1 MNYKNIGTVFGA
13 GMAVLLCGCNSTPA
27 TVGTAVMQQP
37 AAKCHVSAVP
47 FSVTLSAND
56 IDGKQTKLA
65 CYGQDGVGCKLR
77 IYQIMVESFHHSDRG
92 AEGYTYAWGPS
103 KHNGN
108 IKGIT
113 EKLDYIKSTGA
124 NAIWFTPVFVSEPA
138 EKQDHNADKLD
149 GTGYYTSDYFT
160 VDPKFGTKAELKE
173 LVEKAHKKG
182 LYVFMDGVLGH
193 AKSNIK
199 ITSPGGNTLVT
210 SIRCRDAYGQ
220 IDKASSWYRC
230 FDTEK
235 SMDFYKE
242 FLSYWIKEVKIDGW
256 RFDQMYQIAP
266 EYWKELNKTVAEAA
280 SKVTYTFDGRKTR
293 ALGYTVGEMWTDKPS
308 SLSRNAFDDQNM
320 NSAFNFPL
328 RHQLV
333 KVIATHDH
341 ADAADACGQPA
352 SSLAR
357 AYEMMK
363 GYPKTAMPNG
373 FVSNHDFVRLGD
385 LIQRAGYGRDGE
397 KNSAYFARHKAA
409 YSFLAA
415 GSGPLTMYYNDEIGE
430 ELKGFVN
437 QPDNCGEVCRCD
449 DHVGRTDGRFDNLTA
464 GEQELKNYIA
474 TLFNLRDQHPALAIG
489 SRTHVYSDDR
499 LFIDLKSYDG
509 ENILYILNVSEGEA
523 ALTLKPDF
531 WQKLVGGAS
540 SLTDLVTGRTIA
552 PESVKVE
559 GLSGIFLKVNR

>member
-1 MNYKNIGTVFGA
+1 
-13 GMAVLLCGCNSTPA
+13 
-27 TVGTAVMQQP
+27 
-37 AAKCHVSAVP
+37 
-47 FSVTLSAND
+47 
-56 IDGKQTKLA
+56 
-65 CYGQDGVGCKLR
+65 
-77 IYQIMVESFHHSDRG
+77 
-92 AEGYTYAWGPS
+92 
-103 KHNGN
+103 
-108 IKGIT
+108 
-113 EKLDYIKSTGA
+113 
-124 NAIWFTPVFVSEPA
+124 
-138 EKQDHNADKLD
+138 
-149 GTGYYTSDYFT
+149 
-160 VDPKFGTKAELKE
+160 
-173 LVEKAHKKG
+173 
-182 LYVFMDGVLGH
+182 
-193 AKSNIK
+193 
-199 ITSPGGNTLVT
+199 
-210 SIRCRDAYGQ
+210 
-220 IDKASSWYRC
+220 
-230 FDTEK
+230 
-235 SMDFYKE
+235 
-242 FLSYWIKEVKIDGW
+242 
-256 RFDQMYQIAP
+256 
-266 EYWKELNKTVAEAA
+266 
-280 SKVTYTFDGRKTR
+280 
-293 ALGYTVGEMWTDKPS
+293 MWTDKPS

-385 LIQRAGYGRDGE
+385 LIQRAGYGKDGE

-449 DHVGRTDGRFDNLTA
+449 DHVGRTDGRFDNLT
-464 GEQELKNYIA
+464 
-474 TLFNLRDQHPALAIG
+474 
-489 SRTHVYSDDR
+489 VYSDDR

-509 ENILYILNVSEGEA
+509 ENILYILNVSEGGA
-523 ALTLKPDF
+523 DLTLKPDF